1 MPSPLLLLLL
11 TGASLTCQSPVSI
24 ETRPRLTASLPA
36 TAPKD
41 ASDVID
47 HGYPAL
53 AFSSHSFHEYT
64 GSKASPNT
72 FSANLIETIANRTGS
87 SVHIRVGG
95 TSGDFAHYQ
104 ADQNVAVKLPSG
116 AKAGG
121 IPRGMALGSPWF
133 EGFANFPS
141 VKWTYMAHFA
151 NESDISNSVAGVQEA
166 LKYIGPNLEALE
178 IGNEIDLYPNDNRPK
193 GYNAAQYV
201 EQWHE
206 YEDAITKAFGE
217 KQYQAPVFAN
227 NKCPFCIANTFQK
240 GQDSKKNV
248 RSAALH
254 HYMDEGPV
262 PVSDVQ
268 SHYLNHSRIVDQ
280 TSAFQ
285 LPVAFLKANHP
296 DIPLYLAE
304 VNSNTYST
312 DNYDVLGTF
321 GSALWL
327 VDFLMYGMVLNI
339 GRVNVQQSTGFSY
352 ASWRA
357 VEYNGLAPA
366 VLPPYYAHPFVA
378 DVIGNGKD
386 KVRVTDL
393 RLSQDKF
400 AGYGIYEGSPG
411 QLKKI
416 VLLNLE
422 LYNSTTGGARPS
434 STMDLDLGSASKNA
448 KIEKLTAPG
457 AEVQDASK
465 ISWKGDSWTYQS
477 HGRAVPGASTTEHK
491 SVSGGR
497 LSVTVQA
504 SEAVLVTL
512 S

>member
-1 MPSPLLLLLL
+1 MSSSLLLLLL
-11 TGASLTCQSPVSI
+11 AGAPCTFQSPVSI
-24 ETRPRLTASLPA
+24 EGRAQFTASLPA
-36 TAPKD
+36 TAPDD
-41 ASDVID
+41 ASNIID

-53 AFSSHSFHEYT
+53 AFSSHSFQEYT
-64 GSKASPNT
+64 GSTATPNT
-72 FSANLIETIANRTGS
+72 FSANLIQSIANRTGS
-87 SVHIRVGG
+87 PVHIRVGG
-95 TSGDFAHYQ
+95 TSGDFAHYEAGQ
-104 ADQNVAVKLPSG
+104 DVALKLPASS
-116 AKAGG
+116 KAGG
-121 IPRGMALGSPWF
+121 IPKGMTLGSSWF
-133 EGFANFPS
+133 EGFSNFPS

-166 LKYIGPNLEALE
+166 LKYIGPNLEAVE
-178 IGNEIDLYPNDNRPK
+178 IGNEIDYYPNDNRPK

-201 EQWHE
+201 QQWLE
-206 YEDAITKAFGE
+206 YEDAITKAVGT
-217 KQYQAPVFAN
+217 KSYQAPVFAN
-227 NKCPFCIANTFQK
+227 NKCPFCIANAFEK
-240 GQDSKKNV
+240 GQNSKNNV

-262 PVSDVQ
+262 AVSDVQ
-268 SHYLNHSRIVDQ
+268 SHYLNHSRIVQ
-280 TSAFQ
+280 QMSAFQ
-285 LPVAFLKANHP
+285 LPVAFLKTNYPH
-296 DIPLYLAE
+296 IPLYLAE

-352 ASWRA
+352 SSWRA
-357 VEYNGLAPA
+357 VEYNGLTPA
-366 VLPPYYAHPFVA
+366 VLPPYYAHPFMA
-378 DVIGNGKD
+378 DVIGNGGEE
-386 KVRVTDL
+386 VRVTDL

-400 AGYGIYEGSPG
+400 AGYGVYEGTPG
-411 QLKKI
+411 SLRKI
-416 VLLNLE
+416 VLINLE
-422 LYNSTTGGARPS
+422 LYNSTSGGARPS
-434 STMDLDLGSASKNA
+434 STINLSTSSLYGNA

-457 AEVQDASK
+457 AEVQDAGK
-465 ISWKGDSWTYQS
+465 ISWKGDSWTYKNN
-477 HGRAVPGASTTEHK
+477 GRAVPGPSTTDYG